1 MTLNGVEPGQL
12 RTQGRPAVE
21 RRTALERLFVTIVQ
35 VALKL
40 ELSNAAQQMQVT
52 LAPHSFGT
60 LDLAGDGRKFDLP
73 PFFLGANSEELSTRN
88 TTSPRVTRTRNPLGI
103 NAATGN

>member
-40 ELSNAAQQMQVT
+40 ELSNAAQQM
-52 LAPHSFGT
+52 
-60 LDLAGDGRKFDLP
+60 
-73 PFFLGANSEELSTRN
+73 
-88 TTSPRVTRTRNPLGI
+88 
-103 NAATGN
+103 